1 MNVTSLE
8 YEDQV
13 RAIAVELALRFV
25 AQRSPGDGPEKV
37 MKVADEFASY
47 IANGV
52 TCDQYKEVQ
61 GEEFNAYKR
70 HKAMDDDDG

>member
-13 RAIAVELALRFV
+13 RGIAVELAVQFWKGT
-25 AQRSPGDGPEKV
+25 QRAPEDV
-37 MKVADEFASY
+37 MQSADEFACY
-47 IANGV
+47 IANGMS
-52 TCDQYKEVQ
+52 CEQYKELQ
-61 GEEFNAYKR
+61 GEEFNVYKR